1 MNKAI
6 NCMLIIL
13 AFVMCISC
21 GSYNTA
27 TMYADAD
34 TISID
39 GATRCDSLLFSDF
52 FKAPKVVLLET
63 KPECV
68 VQNIRS
74 LEIYKEDIYILD
86 DRANK
91 LYVFDGNGK
100 FKRTISSPGRGH
112 GEYMKL
118 ADFSIDRT
126 KEIIYLLDEA
136 TDEILKFRLDDYKFL
151 SSIKAVQNGY
161 LTYCM
166 QEIGG
171 KIYLNRSSVLE
182 KEKYELREIDE
193 RNGKQVGKFLKSDD
207 YNHGWNF
214 PLSLEHSNFYSKNSQ
229 SPKYIGLFSNLIMNV
244 TADGVSAAYIVDSRK
259 FVNKDEVLMMQRIAE
274 GKLEKI
280 DFSGIYSQKRIHQ
293 ISRFIESSS
302 KVFFQYLEGDERNY
316 LVYDKASGK
325 TKTSSLFM
333 DDYVSD
339 KNMIPMDFCYSDEQ
353 GVVALLKPCFMPHF
367 IKYIIDGGKMRTHL
381 DNYSRLIKL
390 NKDSNPVLFF
400 QIEEVGE
407 VWIRSLSLHHSKGKR
422 QALNMISHVLMY
434 DDGSCHTW

>member
-6 NCMLIIL
+6 NCMFIIL
-13 AFVMCISC
+13 VFVMCISC
-21 GSYNTA
+21 GSYNAA

-39 GATRCDSLLFSDF
+39 GATRCDSLIFSDF

-136 TDEILKFRLDDYKFL
+136 TDEILKFSLNDYKFL

-171 KIYLNRSSVLE
+171 KIYLNRSSVSE

-207 YNHGWNF
+207 YNYGWNF

-259 FVNKDEVLMMQRIAE
+259 FVNKDEVLKMQKIAE

-293 ISRFIESSS
+293 ISRFIESPS

-367 IKYIIDGGKMRTHL
+367 IKYIINGGKMRTHL

-400 QIEEVGE
+400 HEY
-407 VWIRSLSLHHSKGKR
+407 K
-422 QALNMISHVLMY
+422 
-434 DDGSCHTW
+434 

>member
-6 NCMLIIL
+6 NCMFIIL
-13 AFVMCISC
+13 VFVMCISC

-39 GATRCDSLLFSDF
+39 GATRCDSLIFSDF

-136 TDEILKFRLDDYKFL
+136 TDEILKFSLDDYKFL

-259 FVNKDEVLMMQRIAE
+259 FVDKEEVLKMQKIAE

-293 ISRFIESSS
+293 ISRFIESPS

-339 KNMIPMDFCYSDEQ
+339 KNMIPMDFCYSDER

-367 IKYIIDGGKMRTHL
+367 IKYIINGGKMRTHL

-400 QIEEVGE
+400 HEY
-407 VWIRSLSLHHSKGKR
+407 K
-422 QALNMISHVLMY
+422 
-434 DDGSCHTW
+434 

>member
-6 NCMLIIL
+6 NCMFIIL

-39 GATRCDSLLFSDF
+39 GATRCDSLIFSDF

-136 TDEILKFRLDDYKFL
+136 TDEILKFSLNDYKFL

-171 KIYLNRSSVLE
+171 KIYLNRSSVSE

-259 FVNKDEVLMMQRIAE
+259 FVDKEEVLKMQKIAE

-280 DFSGIYSQKRIHQ
+280 DFSDIYSQKRIHQ
-293 ISRFIESSS
+293 ISRFIESPS

-333 DDYVSD
+333 DNYVSD
-339 KNMIPMDFCYSDEQ
+339 KNMIPMDFCYSDER

-367 IKYIIDGGKMRTHL
+367 IKYIINGGKMRTHL

-400 QIEEVGE
+400 HEY
-407 VWIRSLSLHHSKGKR
+407 K
-422 QALNMISHVLMY
+422 
-434 DDGSCHTW
+434 

>member
-6 NCMLIIL
+6 NCMFIIL

-126 KEIIYLLDEA
+126 KEVIYLLDEA

-193 RNGKQVGKFLKSDD
+193 RNGKQLGKFLKSDD

-293 ISRFIESSS
+293 ISRFIESPS

-333 DDYVSD
+333 NDYVSD
-339 KNMIPMDFCYSDEQ
+339 KNMIPMDFCYSDER

-400 QIEEVGE
+400 HEY
-407 VWIRSLSLHHSKGKR
+407 K
-422 QALNMISHVLMY
+422 
-434 DDGSCHTW
+434 

>member
-6 NCMLIIL
+6 NCMFIIL

-39 GATRCDSLLFSDF
+39 GATRCDSLIFSDF

-91 LYVFDGNGK
+91 LYIFDGNGK

-136 TDEILKFRLDDYKFL
+136 TDEILKFSLDDYKFL

-171 KIYLNRSSVLE
+171 KIYLNRSSVSE

-259 FVNKDEVLMMQRIAE
+259 FVDKEEVLKMQRIAE

-293 ISRFIESSS
+293 ISRFIESPS

-339 KNMIPMDFCYSDEQ
+339 KNMIPMDFCYSDER

-367 IKYIIDGGKMRTHL
+367 IKYIINGGKMRTHL

-400 QIEEVGE
+400 HEY
-407 VWIRSLSLHHSKGKR
+407 K
-422 QALNMISHVLMY
+422 
-434 DDGSCHTW
+434 

>member
-6 NCMLIIL
+6 NCMFIIL

-39 GATRCDSLLFSDF
+39 GATRCDSLIFSDF

-86 DRANK
+86 DHANK

-136 TDEILKFRLDDYKFL
+136 TDEILKFSLDDYKFL

-171 KIYLNRSSVLE
+171 KIYLNRSSVSE

-207 YNHGWNF
+207 YNNGWNF

-259 FVNKDEVLMMQRIAE
+259 FVDKEEVLKMQKIAE

-293 ISRFIESSS
+293 ISRFIESPS

-333 DDYVSD
+333 NDYVSD
-339 KNMIPMDFCYSDEQ
+339 KNMIPMDFCYSDER

-400 QIEEVGE
+400 HEY
-407 VWIRSLSLHHSKGKR
+407 K
-422 QALNMISHVLMY
+422 
-434 DDGSCHTW
+434 

>member
-6 NCMLIIL
+6 NCMFIIL

-39 GATRCDSLLFSDF
+39 GATRCDSLIFSDF

-91 LYVFDGNGK
+91 LYIFDGNGK

-126 KEIIYLLDEA
+126 KEVIYLLDEA
-136 TDEILKFRLDDYKFL
+136 TDEILKFSLDDYKFL

-171 KIYLNRSSVLE
+171 KIYLNRSSVSE

-259 FVNKDEVLMMQRIAE
+259 FVNKDEVLMMQRVAE

-293 ISRFIESSS
+293 ISRFIESPSN
-302 KVFFQYLEGDERNY
+302 VFFQYLEGNERNY

-333 DDYVSD
+333 NDYVSD
-339 KNMIPMDFCYSDEQ
+339 KNMIPMDFCYSDER

-400 QIEEVGE
+400 HEY
-407 VWIRSLSLHHSKGKR
+407 K
-422 QALNMISHVLMY
+422 
-434 DDGSCHTW
+434 

>member
-6 NCMLIIL
+6 NCMFIIL
-13 AFVMCISC
+13 VFVMCISC

-39 GATRCDSLLFSDF
+39 GATRCDSLIFSDF
-52 FKAPKVVLLET
+52 FKAPKIVLLET

-126 KEIIYLLDEA
+126 KEVIYLLDEA
-136 TDEILKFRLDDYKFL
+136 TDEILKFSLDDYKFL

-161 LTYCM
+161 LTYSM

-259 FVNKDEVLMMQRIAE
+259 FVNKDEVLKMQKIAE

-293 ISRFIESSS
+293 ISRFIESPS

-339 KNMIPMDFCYSDEQ
+339 KNMIPMDCCYSDER

-367 IKYIIDGGKMRTHL
+367 IKYIINGGKMRTHL

-400 QIEEVGE
+400 HEY
-407 VWIRSLSLHHSKGKR
+407 K
-422 QALNMISHVLMY
+422 
-434 DDGSCHTW
+434 

>member
-6 NCMLIIL
+6 NCMFIIL

-39 GATRCDSLLFSDF
+39 GATKCDSLIFSDF

-136 TDEILKFRLDDYKFL
+136 TDEILKFSLDDYKFL

-171 KIYLNRSSVLE
+171 KIYLNRSSVSE

-193 RNGKQVGKFLKSDD
+193 RNGKQVGRFLKSDD

-259 FVNKDEVLMMQRIAE
+259 FVDKEEVLKMQKIAE

-293 ISRFIESSS
+293 ISRFIESPS

-333 DDYVSD
+333 DNYVSD
-339 KNMIPMDFCYSDEQ
+339 KNMIPMDFCYSDER

-367 IKYIIDGGKMRTHL
+367 IKYIINGGKMRTHL

-400 QIEEVGE
+400 HEY
-407 VWIRSLSLHHSKGKR
+407 K
-422 QALNMISHVLMY
+422 
-434 DDGSCHTW
+434 

>member
-6 NCMLIIL
+6 NCMFIIL

-39 GATRCDSLLFSDF
+39 GATRCDSLIFSDF

-126 KEIIYLLDEA
+126 KEVIYLLDEA
-136 TDEILKFRLDDYKFL
+136 TDEILKFSLDDYKFL

-293 ISRFIESSS
+293 ISRFIESPS

-339 KNMIPMDFCYSDEQ
+339 KNMIPMDFCYSDER

-367 IKYIIDGGKMRTHL
+367 IKYIINGGKMRTHL

-390 NKDSNPVLFF
+390 NKDLNPVLFF
-400 QIEEVGE
+400 HEY
-407 VWIRSLSLHHSKGKR
+407 K
-422 QALNMISHVLMY
+422 
-434 DDGSCHTW
+434 

>member
-1 MNKAI
+1 MIPCAALAI
-6 NCMLIIL
+6 ID
-13 AFVMCISC
+13 MCISC
-21 GSYNTA
+21 GSYNAA

-39 GATRCDSLLFSDF
+39 GATRCDSLIFSDF

-126 KEIIYLLDEA
+126 KDIIYLLDEA
-136 TDEILKFRLDDYKFL
+136 TDEILKFSLDDYKFL
-151 SSIKAVQNGY
+151 SSIKAVQDGY

-166 QEIGG
+166 QEIDG

-207 YNHGWNF
+207 YNNGWNF

-259 FVNKDEVLMMQRIAE
+259 FVNKDEVLMMQRVAE

-293 ISRFIESSS
+293 ISRFIESPSN
-302 KVFFQYLEGDERNY
+302 VFFQYLEGNERNY

-333 DDYVSD
+333 NDYVSD
-339 KNMIPMDFCYSDEQ
+339 KNMIPMDFCYSDER

-400 QIEEVGE
+400 HEY
-407 VWIRSLSLHHSKGKR
+407 K
-422 QALNMISHVLMY
+422 
-434 DDGSCHTW
+434 

>member
-6 NCMLIIL
+6 NCMFIIL

-39 GATRCDSLLFSDF
+39 GATRCDSLIFSDF

-136 TDEILKFRLDDYKFL
+136 TDEILKFSLDDYKFL
-151 SSIKAVQNGY
+151 SSIKAVQDGY

-166 QEIGG
+166 QEIDG

-207 YNHGWNF
+207 YNNGWNF

-259 FVNKDEVLMMQRIAE
+259 FVDKEEVLKMQKIAE

-293 ISRFIESSS
+293 ISRFIESPS

-339 KNMIPMDFCYSDEQ
+339 KNMIPMDFCYSDER

-400 QIEEVGE
+400 HEY
-407 VWIRSLSLHHSKGKR
+407 K
-422 QALNMISHVLMY
+422 
-434 DDGSCHTW
+434 

>member
-6 NCMLIIL
+6 NCMFIIL

-39 GATRCDSLLFSDF
+39 GATRCDSLIFSDF

-136 TDEILKFRLDDYKFL
+136 TDEILKFSLNDYKFL

-293 ISRFIESSS
+293 ISRFIESPS

-339 KNMIPMDFCYSDEQ
+339 KNMIPMDFCYSDER

-400 QIEEVGE
+400 HEY
-407 VWIRSLSLHHSKGKR
+407 K
-422 QALNMISHVLMY
+422 
-434 DDGSCHTW
+434 

>member
-193 RNGKQVGKFLKSDD
+193 RNGKQLGKFLKSDD

-367 IKYIIDGGKMRTHL
+367 MKYIIDGGKMRTHL

-400 QIEEVGE
+400 HEY
-407 VWIRSLSLHHSKGKR
+407 K
-422 QALNMISHVLMY
+422 
-434 DDGSCHTW
+434 

>member
-6 NCMLIIL
+6 NCMFIIL

-39 GATRCDSLLFSDF
+39 GATRCDSLIFSDF

-126 KEIIYLLDEA
+126 KEVIYLLDEA
-136 TDEILKFRLDDYKFL
+136 TDEILKFSLDDYKFL

-171 KIYLNRSSVLE
+171 KLYLNRSSVSE

-259 FVNKDEVLMMQRIAE
+259 FVDKEEVLKMQRIAE

-293 ISRFIESSS
+293 ISRFIESPS

-339 KNMIPMDFCYSDEQ
+339 KNMIPMDFCYSDER

-367 IKYIIDGGKMRTHL
+367 IKYIINGGKMRTHL

-400 QIEEVGE
+400 HEY
-407 VWIRSLSLHHSKGKR
+407 K
-422 QALNMISHVLMY
+422 
-434 DDGSCHTW
+434 

>member
-6 NCMLIIL
+6 NSMFIIL

-39 GATRCDSLLFSDF
+39 GATRCDSLIFSDF

-136 TDEILKFRLDDYKFL
+136 TDEILKFSLDDYKFL

-207 YNHGWNF
+207 YNNGWNF

-259 FVNKDEVLMMQRIAE
+259 FVNKEEVLKMQGIAE

-280 DFSGIYSQKRIHQ
+280 DFSDIYSQKRIHQ
-293 ISRFIESSS
+293 ISRFIESPS

-333 DDYVSD
+333 NDYVSD
-339 KNMIPMDFCYSDEQ
+339 KNMIPMDFCYSDER

-400 QIEEVGE
+400 HEY
-407 VWIRSLSLHHSKGKR
+407 R
-422 QALNMISHVLMY
+422 
-434 DDGSCHTW
+434 

>member
-1 MNKAI
+1 MIPCAALAI
-6 NCMLIIL
+6 ID
-13 AFVMCISC
+13 MCISC
-21 GSYNTA
+21 GSYNAA

-39 GATRCDSLLFSDF
+39 GATKCDSLIFSDF

-91 LYVFDGNGK
+91 LYIFDGNGK

-136 TDEILKFRLDDYKFL
+136 TDEILKFSLDDYKFL

-161 LTYCM
+161 LTYSM

-293 ISRFIESSS
+293 ISRFIESPS

-339 KNMIPMDFCYSDEQ
+339 KNMIPMDFCYSDER

-367 IKYIIDGGKMRTHL
+367 IKYIINGGKMRTHL

-400 QIEEVGE
+400 HEY
-407 VWIRSLSLHHSKGKR
+407 K
-422 QALNMISHVLMY
+422 
-434 DDGSCHTW
+434 

>member
-6 NCMLIIL
+6 NCMFIIL

-39 GATRCDSLLFSDF
+39 GATRCDSLIFSDF

-91 LYVFDGNGK
+91 LYIFDGNGK

-136 TDEILKFRLDDYKFL
+136 TDEILKFSLDDYKFL

-171 KIYLNRSSVLE
+171 KIYLNRSSVSE

-259 FVNKDEVLMMQRIAE
+259 FVNKEEVLKMQGIAE

-280 DFSGIYSQKRIHQ
+280 DFSDIYSQKRIHQ
-293 ISRFIESSS
+293 ISRFIESPS

-333 DDYVSD
+333 DNYVSD
-339 KNMIPMDFCYSDEQ
+339 KNMIPMDFCYSDER

-367 IKYIIDGGKMRTHL
+367 IKYIINGGKMRTHL

-400 QIEEVGE
+400 HEY
-407 VWIRSLSLHHSKGKR
+407 K
-422 QALNMISHVLMY
+422 
-434 DDGSCHTW
+434 

>member
-6 NCMLIIL
+6 NCMFIIL

-34 TISID
+34 IISID
-39 GATRCDSLLFSDF
+39 GATRCDSLIFSDF

-91 LYVFDGNGK
+91 LYIFDGNGK

-136 TDEILKFRLDDYKFL
+136 TDEILKFSLNDYKFL

-171 KIYLNRSSVLE
+171 KIYLNRSSVSE

-259 FVNKDEVLMMQRIAE
+259 FVDKEEVLKMQGIAE

-280 DFSGIYSQKRIHQ
+280 DFSDIYSQKRIHQ
-293 ISRFIESSS
+293 ISRFIESPS

-333 DDYVSD
+333 DNYVSD
-339 KNMIPMDFCYSDEQ
+339 KNMIPMDFCYSDER

-367 IKYIIDGGKMRTHL
+367 IKYIINGGKMRTHL

-400 QIEEVGE
+400 HEY
-407 VWIRSLSLHHSKGKR
+407 K
-422 QALNMISHVLMY
+422 
-434 DDGSCHTW
+434 

>member
-6 NCMLIIL
+6 NCMFIIL

-39 GATRCDSLLFSDF
+39 GATRCDSLIFSDF

-91 LYVFDGNGK
+91 LYVFDGNDK

-136 TDEILKFRLDDYKFL
+136 TDEILKFSLNDYKFL

-259 FVNKDEVLMMQRIAE
+259 FVDKDEVLMMQRIAE

-280 DFSGIYSQKRIHQ
+280 DFSSIYSQKSIHQ
-293 ISRFIESSS
+293 ISRFIESPS

-339 KNMIPMDFCYSDEQ
+339 KNMIPMDFCYSDER

-367 IKYIIDGGKMRTHL
+367 IKYIINGGKMRTHL

-400 QIEEVGE
+400 HEY
-407 VWIRSLSLHHSKGKR
+407 K
-422 QALNMISHVLMY
+422 
-434 DDGSCHTW
+434 

>member
-6 NCMLIIL
+6 NCMFIIL

-39 GATRCDSLLFSDF
+39 GATRCDSLIFSDF

-136 TDEILKFRLDDYKFL
+136 TDEILKFSLDDYKFL

-161 LTYCM
+161 LTYSM

-171 KIYLNRSSVLE
+171 KIYLNRSSVSE

-207 YNHGWNF
+207 YNNGWNF

-259 FVNKDEVLMMQRIAE
+259 FVDKEEVLKMQKIAE

-293 ISRFIESSS
+293 ISRFIESPS

-333 DDYVSD
+333 DNYVSD
-339 KNMIPMDFCYSDEQ
+339 KNMIPMDFCYSDER

-367 IKYIIDGGKMRTHL
+367 IKYIINGGIMRTHL
-381 DNYSRLIKL
+381 DNYSRLMKL

-400 QIEEVGE
+400 HEY
-407 VWIRSLSLHHSKGKR
+407 K
-422 QALNMISHVLMY
+422 
-434 DDGSCHTW
+434 

>member
-1 MNKAI
+1 
-6 NCMLIIL
+6 MLIIL

-39 GATRCDSLLFSDF
+39 GATRCDSLIFSDF

-293 ISRFIESSS
+293 ISRFIESPS

-400 QIEEVGE
+400 HEY
-407 VWIRSLSLHHSKGKR
+407 K
-422 QALNMISHVLMY
+422 
-434 DDGSCHTW
+434 

>member
-6 NCMLIIL
+6 NCMFIIL

-39 GATRCDSLLFSDF
+39 GATRCDSLIFSDF

-100 FKRTISSPGRGH
+100 FKRTVSSPGRGH

-126 KEIIYLLDEA
+126 KEVIYLLDEA
-136 TDEILKFRLDDYKFL
+136 TDEILKFSLDDYKFL

-161 LTYCM
+161 LTYSM

-171 KIYLNRSSVLE
+171 KIYLNRSSVSE

-207 YNHGWNF
+207 YNNGWNF

-259 FVNKDEVLMMQRIAE
+259 FVDKEEVLKMQRIAE

-293 ISRFIESSS
+293 ISRFIESPS

-339 KNMIPMDFCYSDEQ
+339 KNMIPMDFCYSDER

-367 IKYIIDGGKMRTHL
+367 IKYIINGGKMRTHL

-400 QIEEVGE
+400 HEY
-407 VWIRSLSLHHSKGKR
+407 K
-422 QALNMISHVLMY
+422 
-434 DDGSCHTW
+434 

>member
-6 NCMLIIL
+6 NCMFIIL

-39 GATRCDSLLFSDF
+39 GATRCDSLIFSDF

-91 LYVFDGNGK
+91 LYIFDGNGK

-118 ADFSIDRT
+118 ADFSVDRT
-126 KEIIYLLDEA
+126 KDIIYLLDEA
-136 TDEILKFRLDDYKFL
+136 TDEILKFSLDDYKFL
-151 SSIKAVQNGY
+151 SSIKAVQDGY

-166 QEIGG
+166 QEIDG
-171 KIYLNRSSVLE
+171 KIYLNRSSVSE

-259 FVNKDEVLMMQRIAE
+259 FVDKEEVLKMQKIAE

-293 ISRFIESSS
+293 ISRFIESPS

-333 DDYVSD
+333 DNYVSD
-339 KNMIPMDFCYSDEQ
+339 KNMIPMDFCYSDER

-367 IKYIIDGGKMRTHL
+367 IKYIINGGKMRTHL

-400 QIEEVGE
+400 HEY
-407 VWIRSLSLHHSKGKR
+407 K
-422 QALNMISHVLMY
+422 
-434 DDGSCHTW
+434 

>member
-6 NCMLIIL
+6 NCMFIIL

-39 GATRCDSLLFSDF
+39 GATRCDSLIFSDF

-151 SSIKAVQNGY
+151 SSIKAIQNGY
-161 LTYCM
+161 LTYSM

-259 FVNKDEVLMMQRIAE
+259 FVDKEEVLKMQRIAE

-293 ISRFIESSS
+293 ISRFIESPS

-339 KNMIPMDFCYSDEQ
+339 KNMIPMDFCYSDER

-367 IKYIIDGGKMRTHL
+367 MKYIINGGKMRTHL

-400 QIEEVGE
+400 HEY
-407 VWIRSLSLHHSKGKR
+407 K
-422 QALNMISHVLMY
+422 
-434 DDGSCHTW
+434 

>member
-6 NCMLIIL
+6 NCMFIIL

-91 LYVFDGNGK
+91 LYIFDGNGK

-126 KEIIYLLDEA
+126 KEVIYLLDEA
-136 TDEILKFRLDDYKFL
+136 TDEILKFSLNDYKFL

-161 LTYCM
+161 LTYSM

-193 RNGKQVGKFLKSDD
+193 CNGKQVGKFLKSDD

-259 FVNKDEVLMMQRIAE
+259 FVDKEEVLKMQKIAE

-293 ISRFIESSS
+293 ISRFIESPS

-339 KNMIPMDFCYSDEQ
+339 KNMIPMDFCYSDER

-400 QIEEVGE
+400 HEY
-407 VWIRSLSLHHSKGKR
+407 K
-422 QALNMISHVLMY
+422 
-434 DDGSCHTW
+434 

>member
-6 NCMLIIL
+6 NCMFIIL

-39 GATRCDSLLFSDF
+39 GATRCDSLIFSDF

-136 TDEILKFRLDDYKFL
+136 TDEILKFSLNDYKFL

-171 KIYLNRSSVLE
+171 KIYLNRSSVSE

-259 FVNKDEVLMMQRIAE
+259 FVDKEEVLKMQKIAE

-293 ISRFIESSS
+293 ISRFIESPS

-333 DDYVSD
+333 NDYVSD
-339 KNMIPMDFCYSDEQ
+339 KNMIPMDFCYSDER

-367 IKYIIDGGKMRTHL
+367 IKYIINGGKMRTHL

-400 QIEEVGE
+400 HEY
-407 VWIRSLSLHHSKGKR
+407 K
-422 QALNMISHVLMY
+422 
-434 DDGSCHTW
+434 

>member
-6 NCMLIIL
+6 NCMFIIL

-39 GATRCDSLLFSDF
+39 GATRCDSLIFSDF

-136 TDEILKFRLDDYKFL
+136 TDEILKFSLNDYKFL

-171 KIYLNRSSVLE
+171 KIYLNRSSVSE

-259 FVNKDEVLMMQRIAE
+259 FVNKEEVLKMQKIAE

-293 ISRFIESSS
+293 ISRFIESPS

-339 KNMIPMDFCYSDEQ
+339 KNMIPMDFCYSDER

-367 IKYIIDGGKMRTHL
+367 IKYIINGGKMRTHL

-400 QIEEVGE
+400 HEY
-407 VWIRSLSLHHSKGKR
+407 K
-422 QALNMISHVLMY
+422 
-434 DDGSCHTW
+434 

>member
-1 MNKAI
+1 MF
-6 NCMLIIL
+6 IIL
-13 AFVMCISC
+13 GFVMCISC

-39 GATRCDSLLFSDF
+39 GATRCDSLIFSDF

-136 TDEILKFRLDDYKFL
+136 TDEILKFSLNDYKFL

-171 KIYLNRSSVLE
+171 KIYLNRSSVSE

-259 FVNKDEVLMMQRIAE
+259 FVNKDEVLMMQRVAE

-293 ISRFIESSS
+293 ISRFIESPSN
-302 KVFFQYLEGDERNY
+302 VFFQYLEGNERNY

-333 DDYVSD
+333 NDYVSD
-339 KNMIPMDFCYSDEQ
+339 KNMIPMDFCYSDER

-367 IKYIIDGGKMRTHL
+367 IKYIINGGKMRTHL

-400 QIEEVGE
+400 HEY
-407 VWIRSLSLHHSKGKR
+407 K
-422 QALNMISHVLMY
+422 
-434 DDGSCHTW
+434 

>member
-6 NCMLIIL
+6 NCMFIIL
-13 AFVMCISC
+13 VFVMCISC

-39 GATRCDSLLFSDF
+39 GATRCDSLIFSDF
-52 FKAPKVVLLET
+52 FKAPKIVLLET

-126 KEIIYLLDEA
+126 KEVIYLLDEA
-136 TDEILKFRLDDYKFL
+136 TDEILKFSLDDYKFL

-207 YNHGWNF
+207 YNNGWNF

-293 ISRFIESSS
+293 ISRFIESPS

-339 KNMIPMDFCYSDEQ
+339 KNMIPMDFCYSDER

-367 IKYIIDGGKMRTHL
+367 IKYIINGGKMRTHL

-400 QIEEVGE
+400 HEY
-407 VWIRSLSLHHSKGKR
+407 K
-422 QALNMISHVLMY
+422 
-434 DDGSCHTW
+434 

>member
-6 NCMLIIL
+6 NCMFIIL

-39 GATRCDSLLFSDF
+39 GATRCDSLIFSDF

-126 KEIIYLLDEA
+126 KEVIYLLDEA
-136 TDEILKFRLDDYKFL
+136 TDEILKFSLDDYKFL

-161 LTYCM
+161 LTYSM

-171 KIYLNRSSVLE
+171 KIYLNRSSVSE

-207 YNHGWNF
+207 YNYGWNF

-293 ISRFIESSS
+293 ISRFIESPS

-339 KNMIPMDFCYSDEQ
+339 KNMIPMDFCYSDER

-367 IKYIIDGGKMRTHL
+367 IKYIINGGKMRTHL
-381 DNYSRLIKL
+381 DNYSRLMKL

-400 QIEEVGE
+400 HEY
-407 VWIRSLSLHHSKGKR
+407 K
-422 QALNMISHVLMY
+422 
-434 DDGSCHTW
+434 

>member
-6 NCMLIIL
+6 NCMFIIL

-136 TDEILKFRLDDYKFL
+136 TDEILKFSLNDYKFL

-171 KIYLNRSSVLE
+171 KIYLNRSSVSE

-293 ISRFIESSS
+293 ISRFIESPS

-333 DDYVSD
+333 NDYVSD
-339 KNMIPMDFCYSDEQ
+339 KNMIPMDFCYSDER

-400 QIEEVGE
+400 HEY
-407 VWIRSLSLHHSKGKR
+407 K
-422 QALNMISHVLMY
+422 
-434 DDGSCHTW
+434 

>member
-6 NCMLIIL
+6 NCMFIIL

-39 GATRCDSLLFSDF
+39 GATRCDSLIFSDF

-136 TDEILKFRLDDYKFL
+136 TDEILKFSLNDYKFL

-171 KIYLNRSSVLE
+171 KIYLNRSSVSE

-259 FVNKDEVLMMQRIAE
+259 FVDKEEVLKMQKIAD

-293 ISRFIESSS
+293 ISRFIESPS

-333 DDYVSD
+333 DNYVSD
-339 KNMIPMDFCYSDEQ
+339 KNMIPMDFCYSDER

-400 QIEEVGE
+400 HEY
-407 VWIRSLSLHHSKGKR
+407 K
-422 QALNMISHVLMY
+422 
-434 DDGSCHTW
+434 

>member
-6 NCMLIIL
+6 NCMFIIL

-39 GATRCDSLLFSDF
+39 GATRCDSLIFSDF

-126 KEIIYLLDEA
+126 KEVIYLLDEA
-136 TDEILKFRLDDYKFL
+136 TDEILKFSLDDYKFL

-161 LTYCM
+161 LTYSM

-171 KIYLNRSSVLE
+171 KIYLNRSSVSE

-207 YNHGWNF
+207 YNYGWNF

-293 ISRFIESSS
+293 ISRFIESPS

-339 KNMIPMDFCYSDEQ
+339 KNMIPMDFCYSDER

-367 IKYIIDGGKMRTHL
+367 IKYIINGGKMRTHL
-381 DNYSRLIKL
+381 DNYSRLVKL

-400 QIEEVGE
+400 HEY
-407 VWIRSLSLHHSKGKR
+407 K
-422 QALNMISHVLMY
+422 
-434 DDGSCHTW
+434 

>member
-6 NCMLIIL
+6 NCMFIIL

-39 GATRCDSLLFSDF
+39 GATKCDSLIFSDF

-91 LYVFDGNGK
+91 LYIFDGNGK

-126 KEIIYLLDEA
+126 KEVIYLLDEA
-136 TDEILKFRLDDYKFL
+136 TDEILKFSLDDYKFL

-193 RNGKQVGKFLKSDD
+193 RNGKQVGKFLKSED
-207 YNHGWNF
+207 YNNGWNF

-293 ISRFIESSS
+293 ISRFIESPS

-339 KNMIPMDFCYSDEQ
+339 KNMIPMDFCYSDER

-367 IKYIIDGGKMRTHL
+367 IKYIINGGKMRTHL

-400 QIEEVGE
+400 HEY
-407 VWIRSLSLHHSKGKR
+407 K
-422 QALNMISHVLMY
+422 
-434 DDGSCHTW
+434 

>member
-6 NCMLIIL
+6 NCMFIIL

-39 GATRCDSLLFSDF
+39 GATKCDSLIFSDF

-91 LYVFDGNGK
+91 LYIFDGNGK

-136 TDEILKFRLDDYKFL
+136 TDEILKFSLDDYKFL

-171 KIYLNRSSVLE
+171 KIYLNRSSVSE

-293 ISRFIESSS
+293 ISRFIESPSN
-302 KVFFQYLEGDERNY
+302 VFFQYLEGNERNY

-333 DDYVSD
+333 NDYVSD
-339 KNMIPMDFCYSDEQ
+339 KNMIPMDFCYSDER

-400 QIEEVGE
+400 HEY
-407 VWIRSLSLHHSKGKR
+407 K
-422 QALNMISHVLMY
+422 
-434 DDGSCHTW
+434 

>member
-6 NCMLIIL
+6 NCMFIIL
-13 AFVMCISC
+13 VFVMCISC

-39 GATRCDSLLFSDF
+39 GATRCDSLIFSDF

-91 LYVFDGNGK
+91 LYIFDGNGK

-126 KEIIYLLDEA
+126 KEVIYLLDEA
-136 TDEILKFRLDDYKFL
+136 TDEILKFSLDDYKFL

-161 LTYCM
+161 LTYSM

-207 YNHGWNF
+207 YNNGWNF

-293 ISRFIESSS
+293 ISRFIESPS

-333 DDYVSD
+333 DNYVSD
-339 KNMIPMDFCYSDEQ
+339 KNMIPMDFCYSDER

-367 IKYIIDGGKMRTHL
+367 IKYIINGGKMRTHL

-400 QIEEVGE
+400 HEY
-407 VWIRSLSLHHSKGKR
+407 K
-422 QALNMISHVLMY
+422 
-434 DDGSCHTW
+434 

>member
-1 MNKAI
+1 
-6 NCMLIIL
+6 
-13 AFVMCISC
+13 
-21 GSYNTA
+21 
-27 TMYADAD
+27 MYADAD

-39 GATRCDSLLFSDF
+39 GATRCDSLIFSDF

-136 TDEILKFRLDDYKFL
+136 TDEILKFSLDDYKFL

-161 LTYCM
+161 LTYSM

-193 RNGKQVGKFLKSDD
+193 RNGKQMGKFLKSDD
-207 YNHGWNF
+207 YNNGWNF

-259 FVNKDEVLMMQRIAE
+259 FVNKDEVLMMQRVAE

-293 ISRFIESSS
+293 ISRFIESPS

-339 KNMIPMDFCYSDEQ
+339 KNMIPMDFCYSDER

-367 IKYIIDGGKMRTHL
+367 IKYIINGGKMRTHL

-400 QIEEVGE
+400 HEY
-407 VWIRSLSLHHSKGKR
+407 K
-422 QALNMISHVLMY
+422 
-434 DDGSCHTW
+434 

>member
-6 NCMLIIL
+6 NCMFIIL

-39 GATRCDSLLFSDF
+39 GATRCDSLIFSDF

-126 KEIIYLLDEA
+126 KEVIYLLDEA
-136 TDEILKFRLDDYKFL
+136 TDEILKFSLDDYKFL

-161 LTYCM
+161 LTYSM

-171 KIYLNRSSVLE
+171 KIYLNRSSVSE

-259 FVNKDEVLMMQRIAE
+259 FVDKEEVLKMQRIAE

-293 ISRFIESSS
+293 ISRFIESPS

-339 KNMIPMDFCYSDEQ
+339 KNMIPMDFCYSDER

-367 IKYIIDGGKMRTHL
+367 IKYIINGGKMRTHL
-381 DNYSRLIKL
+381 DNYSRLVKL

-400 QIEEVGE
+400 HEY
-407 VWIRSLSLHHSKGKR
+407 K
-422 QALNMISHVLMY
+422 
-434 DDGSCHTW
+434 

>member
-1 MNKAI
+1 
-6 NCMLIIL
+6 
-13 AFVMCISC
+13 
-21 GSYNTA
+21 
-27 TMYADAD
+27 MYADAD

-136 TDEILKFRLDDYKFL
+136 TDEILKFSLDDYKFL

-244 TADGVSAAYIVDSRK
+244 TADGVFAAYIVDSRN
-259 FVNKDEVLMMQRIAE
+259 FVNKDEVLMMQRVAE

-293 ISRFIESSS
+293 ISRFIESPS

-333 DDYVSD
+333 NDYVSD
-339 KNMIPMDFCYSDEQ
+339 KNMIPMDFCYSDER

-400 QIEEVGE
+400 HEY
-407 VWIRSLSLHHSKGKR
+407 K
-422 QALNMISHVLMY
+422 
-434 DDGSCHTW
+434 